1 MKKILSTLLS
11 VILLLTTASPL
22 SERKFS
28 KIQQNQHAS
37 VHQIIMV
44 DKDEDGNFHG
54 GLCTATAVGPHT
66 LLTAE
71 HCNDAKTDTV
81 YVDADRNKIKAGTAV
96 GYTIVSRE
104 LDHQDHMLLDLD
116 ARQVSFTHFIP
127 FKTGVRTPEQGEY
140 VYWWGNPGGLRDM
153 YREGLVEGSVP
164 TSEIGDSDVDATG
177 QVYLVQAAVI
187 GGDSGAAVFSMKD
200 GSIIGIVTYGID
212 DGQMMG
218 SFPIQ
223 FTQPQIDNSR
233 K

>member
-1 MKKILSTLLS
+1 
-11 VILLLTTASPL
+11 
-22 SERKFS
+22 
-28 KIQQNQHAS
+28 
-37 VHQIIMV
+37 
-44 DKDEDGNFHG
+44 
-54 GLCTATAVGPHT
+54 
-66 LLTAE
+66 
-71 HCNDAKTDTV
+71 
-81 YVDADRNKIKAGTAV
+81 
-96 GYTIVSRE
+96 
-104 LDHQDHMLLDLD
+104 
-116 ARQVSFTHFIP
+116 
-127 FKTGVRTPEQGEY
+127 
-140 VYWWGNPGGLRDM
+140 M

-187 GGDSGAAVFSMKD
+187 GGDSGSAVFSMKD